1 MSTGFWGHSPDTL
14 SRLEQDLQRIRRN
27 IAEMI
32 PISYVWETAD
42 DFKEQR
48 QWLWDNVDENDY
60 QIFGTDPKNH
70 TRKLI
75 YFRHEQDAVYFSLRW
90 S

>member
-1 MSTGFWGHSPDTL
+1 MATSFWENTPINL
-14 SRLEQDLQRIRRN
+14 LCAQQEAQRIRKN

-42 DFKEQR
+42 DFKEQ
-48 QWLWDNVDENDY
+48 QKWLWDNVAVNDY
-60 QIFGTDPKNH
+60 QIYGTDPRNYN
-70 TRKLI
+70 RRLI
-75 YFRHEQDAVYFSLRW
+75 YFRHKRDAVLFSLRW